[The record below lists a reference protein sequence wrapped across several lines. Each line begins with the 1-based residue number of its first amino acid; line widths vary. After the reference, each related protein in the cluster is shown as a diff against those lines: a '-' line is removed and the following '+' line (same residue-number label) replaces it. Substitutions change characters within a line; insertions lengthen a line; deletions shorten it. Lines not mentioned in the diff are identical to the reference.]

1 MPRNPRTEPPGCHQ
15 MGRLCLGEREV
26 CTCETAE
33 PLKTAEITASGLV
46 LHVQRFATCPRSK
59 PKHLDDSIFRH
70 FLEYLRFRLTAYLS
84 MYNGRDIKWE
94 HYWEHNKHMVQL

>member
-70 FLEYLRFRLTAYLS
+70 FLEYLRFRLTAYLEKKTEKS
-84 MYNGRDIKWE
+84 PCIITLTEGKVNSR
-94 HYWEHNKHMVQL
+94 